1 MLRETER
8 RFLLLSAGTIFFIQV
23 SCIIEEWIFKQL
35 ADFHYHW
42 FVALL
47 ELAIF
52 SLFGHLAHV
61 SDCDGSSSSSSGG
74 SGSGSGSSIGGSG
87 GSGSGGSSCTTPAR
101 KGPLR
106 LYVLVGLSLAAG
118 TGLGKV
124 AYRYVNYATGTVL
137 KSMKLLPVMA
147 VSVCWLHRSYTRL
160 QVAAAVLMVGS
171 AVCFGLG
178 EAELEP
184 SFHPLGL
191 LLSFG
196 CLVAQVTNDLR
207 MNLMTSDDL

>member
-35 ADFHYHW
+35 ANFHYHW

-87 GSGSGGSSCTTPAR
+87 SSGSGGSSCTTPAR

-196 CLVAQVTNDLR
+196 CLVAQVTN
-207 MNLMTSDDL
+207 LMTSDDL

>member
-1 MLRETER
+1 MLRDTER

-61 SDCDGSSSSSSGG
+61 SDCDGSSGSSSSGG
-74 SGSGSGSSIGGSG
+74 GGSSSGSSGSSIGGS
-87 GSGSGGSSCTTPAR
+87 GSSCTTPAR

-196 CLVAQVTNDLR
+196 CLVAQVTNRLR
-207 MNLMTSDDL
+207 MNHAL

>member
-1 MLRETER
+1 M
-8 RFLLLSAGTIFFIQV
+8 
-23 SCIIEEWIFKQL
+23 
-35 ADFHYHW
+35 
-42 FVALL
+42 
-47 ELAIF
+47 
-52 SLFGHLAHV
+52 
-61 SDCDGSSSSSSGG
+61 
-74 SGSGSGSSIGGSG
+74 
-87 GSGSGGSSCTTPAR
+87 
-101 KGPLR
+101 
-106 LYVLVGLSLAAG
+106 LVGLSLAAG

-147 VSVCWLHRSYTRL
+147 ISVCWLHRSYTWL

-196 CLVAQVTNDLR
+196 CLVAQVTNR
-207 MNLMTSDDL
+207 RLMTSDDI

>member
-1 MLRETER
+1 MLRESER

-61 SDCDGSSSSSSGG
+61 SDCDGSSSSSIGG
-74 SGSGSGSSIGGSG
+74 SGS
-87 GSGSGGSSCTTPAR
+87 SGSGGSSCTTPAR

-196 CLVAQVTNDLR
+196 CLVAQVTN
-207 MNLMTSDDL
+207 LMTSDDL